1 MHRHAKLSLAAIVS
15 AAACAVAFASNG
27 GMEREVM
34 AIVKARI
41 PLTLAITIAEH
52 YANGKALQAE
62 FENSMR
68 GWVYDVE
75 VVSGVKVFD
84 VRVDAD
90 NGTVISSVED
100 KPDHDDYHFKKYSQ
114 SSSTGGLSPVR

>member
-1 MHRHAKLSLAAIVS
+1 MHRYAKRSLLAIVS
-15 AAACAVAFASNG
+15 AATCAVAFASNG
-27 GMEREVM
+27 GMERE
-34 AIVKARI
+34 AIAIAKARI
-41 PLTLAITIAEH
+41 PLALAVTIAEQ

-62 FENSMR
+62 FENSIR

-75 VVSGVKVFD
+75 IVSGARVFD

-114 SSSTGGLSPVR
+114 SPSTAGSSPVR